1 MRAWLGLLAVSI
13 TMVVVG
19 ALLFWRGHG
28 HGHEDGDGGFRVT
41 TSLPVQTETT
51 FDWQGKVS
59 KGQSLFLRDVN
70 GDITVTAA
78 TGETAEVHAVK
89 SWQRGDPNQV
99 QVLAV
104 PGDSGATICALWRG
118 RTGECAANGHYTAH
132 CCRNSSDV
140 RVQLSVKLPKGVR
153 LDIFGTNGSI
163 NVTGAAAEL
172 KLITV
177 NGGIDATTST
187 GGISAVTVNGNVN
200 ATTKALPP
208 GSEVKVV
215 TVNGSITVVLPVK
228 LDADISAKAVSG
240 GVQSEF
246 PVAISSGM
254 LGKKIEGRVG
264 AGGVKID
271 LTTVNGSIELKKVPA
286 STTRVSVL
294 PK

>member
-1 MRAWLGLLAVSI
+1 
-13 TMVVVG
+13 
-19 ALLFWRGHG
+19 
-28 HGHEDGDGGFRVT
+28 
-41 TSLPVQTETT
+41 
-51 FDWQGKVS
+51 
-59 KGQSLFLRDVN
+59 
-70 GDITVTAA
+70 
-78 TGETAEVHAVK
+78 
-89 SWQRGDPNQV
+89 V

-118 RTGECAANGHYTAH
+118 RSGDCAANGHYSTH
-132 CCRNSSDV
+132 GFRNSSDV
-140 RVQLSVKLPKGVR
+140 RVQLTVKLPKGVR
-153 LDIFGTNGSI
+153 LDVFGTNGGI
-163 NVTGAAAEL
+163 IVTGAAADL

-177 NGGIDATTST
+177 NGSIDAMTST

-215 TVNGSITVVLPVK
+215 TVNGSITVVLPAK

-254 LGKKIEGRVG
+254 LGKKIAGRVG